1 MRRTPSNLT
10 VADLVDG
17 GRALRAT
24 LPPPLLLV
32 FVKYICGLFGRVG
45 VRRCWIWCFRLIWTA
60 LIIVRSFVAGHI
72 PVNLSQDIIYMRMTY
87 PDHLPHG

>member
-24 LPPPLLLV
+24 LPPLLLV
-32 FVKYICGLFGRVG
+32 FVKYICGWFGSVG
-45 VRRCWIWCFRLIWTA
+45 VVGFRLIWTA

-72 PVNLSQDIIYMRMTY
+72 LVNLSQDIIYMRMTY